1 MTPPSLSL
9 RDALEQA
16 ILLSVG
22 AASLTRDRVEQ
33 IVGELVA
40 QGRVSAE
47 DGRVIMDR
55 LIARVVDPQRPT
67 PSGLVGHLE
76 ATLRSAL
83 SDAGVVTRNEVEDLR
98 VHVAELDHRLRLLE
112 GATEPA
118 PTGDETPASDA
129 TSAPAE

>member
-1 MTPPSLSL
+1 
-9 RDALEQA
+9 
-16 ILLSVG
+16 VG

-76 ATLRSAL
+76 DTLRRAL

-98 VHVAELDHRLRLLE
+98 VHLAELEHRLRLLE
-112 GATEPA
+112 GSAEPTA
-118 PTGDETPASDA
+118 TGDEAPASDV

>member
-1 MTPPSLSL
+1 MTPPSL
-9 RDALEQA
+9 RDTLEQA

-55 LIARVVDPQRPT
+55 LITRVVDPQRPT
-67 PSGLVGHLE
+67 PSGLIGHLE
-76 ATLRSAL
+76 ESLRNAL

-112 GATEPA
+112 GSAEPTL
-118 PTGDETPASDA
+118 TGDDTPADDA

>member
-1 MTPPSLSL
+1 MTPPSL

-55 LIARVVDPQRPT
+55 LIARVVNPQRPT

-98 VHVAELDHRLRLLE
+98 VHLAELDHRLRLLE
-112 GATEPA
+112 GAAEPT
-118 PTGDETPASDA
+118 PTADETPASDA

>member
-1 MTPPSLSL
+1 MTPPSL

-22 AASLTRDRVEQ
+22 AASLTRDRVEH

-47 DGRVIMDR
+47 DGRVLMER
-55 LIARVVDPQRPT
+55 LIARVVDPQRSS
-67 PSGLVGHLE
+67 PSGVVGHLE
-76 ATLRSAL
+76 DAMRGAL
-83 SDAGVVTRNEVEDLR
+83 ADAGVVTRAQVDDLR

-112 GATEPA
+112 GAGDDAPAPDEAPEPA
-118 PTGDETPASDA
+118 Q
-129 TSAPAE
+129 

>member
-1 MTPPSLSL
+1 MTPASL
-9 RDALEQA
+9 RDTLEQA

-33 IVGELVA
+33 IVGELVS

-67 PSGLVGHLE
+67 PSGLIGHLE
-76 ATLRSAL
+76 DSLRGVL
-83 SDAGVVTRNEVEDLR
+83 SGAGVVTRGEVEDLR
-98 VHVAELDHRLRLLE
+98 VHLAELDHRLRLVE
-112 GATEPA
+112 GVAEPTPA
-118 PTGDETPASDA
+118 GDETPAGNA

>member
-1 MTPPSLSL
+1 MTPPSL
-9 RDALEQA
+9 RDTLEQA

-47 DGRVIMDR
+47 DGRVIMER
-55 LIARVVDPQRPT
+55 LIARVVDPQRPS
-67 PSGLVGHLE
+67 PSGLIGHLE
-76 ATLRSAL
+76 DTLRSAL
-83 SDAGVVTRNEVEDLR
+83 SDAGVVTRPEVEDLR
-98 VHVAELDHRLRLLE
+98 VHLAELDHRLRLLE
-112 GATEPA
+112 GAAEP
-118 PTGDETPASDA
+118 TPAGDA

>member
-1 MTPPSLSL
+1 MTPPSL

-55 LIARVVDPQRPT
+55 LISRVVDPQRPT

-76 ATLRSAL
+76 DTLRSVL

-98 VHVAELDHRLRLLE
+98 VHLAELDHRLRLLE
-112 GATEPA
+112 GAAEPT
-118 PTGDETPASDA
+118 PTGEETPASDA
-129 TSAPAE
+129 PRAAAE